1 MQRLFHLLDPDVWAA
16 TVGEYRPPSLAEAGF
31 IHFSFA
37 DQVAGTAN
45 GLYFDA
51 PRLCVLEVDPARIGT
66 EIVVEDSYGTG
77 VEFPHLYAALPVDAV
92 VAVHDLPRGEDGLFT
107 FGAGAP
113 A

>member
-1 MQRLFHLLDPDVWAA
+1 MQRLFHLLAPDVWAA

-31 IHFSFA
+31 LHFSVA
-37 DQVAGTAN
+37 DPVEGPAN
-45 GLYFDA
+45 GLYSDA

-77 VEFPHLYAALPVDAV
+77 IEFPHLYAALPVDAV
-92 VAVHDLPRGEDGLFT
+92 VAVHDLPRDSSGRFT
-107 FGAGAP
+107 FDAGAP

>member
-1 MQRLFHLLDPDVWAA
+1 MKRLFHLLDPDVWAA

-37 DQVAGTAN
+37 DPVVGTAN
-45 GLYFDA
+45 GLYLDA
-51 PRLCVLEVDPARIGT
+51 PRLCVLEVDPARIRA

-77 VEFPHLYAALPVDAV
+77 VEFPHLYGPLPVEAV
-92 VAVHDLPRGEDGLFT
+92 IAVHELPRGRDGRFT
-107 FGAGAP
+107 FDAGAP